1 MWPGKQ
7 PEVFCSVYSPFA
19 TLSSMFESKLPFSH
33 KCLVFSHFY
42 TVSMFSLS
50 IHNKLWGIE
59 ASRKVSWQI
68 NVVIKF
74 TPKND

>member
-1 MWPGKQ
+1 
-7 PEVFCSVYSPFA
+7 
-19 TLSSMFESKLPFSH
+19 MFESNLPFSY

-50 IHNKLWGIE
+50 IHDKLWGTE
-59 ASRKVSWQI
+59 ASREVSWQT